1 MDFLYNEIVI
11 GGGSMFFKR
20 NKKPAETKPA
30 KVLTEEE
37 MKNLV
42 RMHIVFY
49 GTVQGV
55 GFRFKA
61 MMAADK
67 LGITGWVKNDND
79 HGTVIMEAQ
88 GPEKRIYEMI
98 EIFQKDRFI
107 QITDYD
113 ITFMDVDPSETD
125 FTGPYN

>member
-1 MDFLYNEIVI
+1 MDFLYNEIII

-20 NKKPAETKPA
+20 NKKPAEPVR
-30 KVLTEEE
+30 VLTEEE

-42 RMHIVFY
+42 RMHIVFH
-49 GTVQGV
+49 GQVQGV

-61 MMAADK
+61 MQAADK

-79 HGTVIMEAQ
+79 NGTVVMEAQ

-107 QITDYD
+107 QITDYE
-113 ITFMDVDPSETD
+113 IQFKDVDPAETA
-125 FTGPYN
+125 FTGPYA

>member
-11 GGGSMFFKR
+11 GGGSMFFICIY
-20 NKKPAETKPA
+20 KPAEKPA
-30 KVLTEEE
+30 RVLTEEE

-49 GTVQGV
+49 GQVQGV

-61 MMAADK
+61 MQAADK
-67 LGITGWVKNDND
+67 LGITGWVKNDNNN
-79 HGTVIMEAQ
+79 GTVVMEAQ

-98 EIFQKDRFI
+98 DIFQKDRFI
-107 QITDYD
+107 QITDYQVKLL
-113 ITFMDVDPSETD
+113 DVDPTETD
-125 FTGPYN
+125 FTGPYS